1 MLVLE
6 SGVLG
11 EMRNWAAAKDLIV
24 TRRAF
29 PWTILERPFCKEPFT
44 PKKKKKTTTKKPTNP
59 FIKLILSDSFF
70 QRSF

>member
-1 MLVLE
+1 MLILE

-24 TRRAF
+24 SRTVF

-44 PKKKKKTTTKKPTNP
+44 PEKIKKEL
-59 FIKLILSDSFF
+59 FIMLILSDSFF